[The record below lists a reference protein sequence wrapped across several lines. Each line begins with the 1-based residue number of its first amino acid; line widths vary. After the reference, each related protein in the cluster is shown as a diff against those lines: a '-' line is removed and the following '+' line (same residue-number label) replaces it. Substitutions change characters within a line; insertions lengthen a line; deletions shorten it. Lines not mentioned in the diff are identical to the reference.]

1 VKQTIKKLFSH
12 SESDTFKT
20 KVKRGTVWT
29 LGLTVWTRGI
39 GIITSV
45 VVTRLLNPDDFGLM
59 AIATAIVAIMTGV
72 TATGFNTAIIQKQNR
87 PELLLDSAWT
97 MELIKGLVLFGLIYF
112 TAPLVSNYYSD
123 PALTLMLR
131 VLGLTF
137 FLKGIENIGVIWFRK
152 NLDIRKE
159 FVLNAVPDMFY
170 FIVVIALAFYLRSVW
185 ALVLATV
192 LSVAIKTVFSYI
204 IHDYRPRIKVNLSH
218 FQDLFSF
225 GKWILGGSI
234 VVMAR
239 THGVSLFIAKYF
251 NVGIL
256 GVYNRGT
263 VFSQK
268 IFNELTQTLWKIGF
282 PAFSQL
288 SINLTKFKEVFLIA
302 LRLITTIGF
311 PMAIGLYVLTPE
323 IVNYLLTE
331 KWNSII
337 PVVQLFSLS
346 AIPGFIQTP
355 VGISYQSLAKPD
367 INTKLAIINLTLF
380 VILIYPVSVRF
391 GIEGIILT
399 SLFCNLLILPIG
411 WIKMNKILGIR
422 TIEFINSFIPQLI
435 IAAVMGLTLM
445 IFKINVYEIRSLAVL
460 LIYILFGA
468 LLYTSM
474 VWASDKLSKTGFKK
488 TLDIIMK

>member
-1 VKQTIKKLFSH
+1 VIQRIKFLFTH
-12 SESDTFKT
+12 KESDSFKT
-20 KVKRGTVWT
+20 KVKKGTFWT
-29 LGLTVWTRGI
+29 LGLTVWTRAI

-45 VVTRLLNPDDFGLM
+45 VVTRLLNPEDFGLM
-59 AIATAIVAIMTGV
+59 AIATSIVAIMTGI
-72 TATGFNTAIIQKQNR
+72 TATGFNAALIQKQNK

-97 MELIKGLVLFGLIYF
+97 MELIKGLVLSGLIF
-112 TAPLVSNYYSD
+112 TTAPLVSNYYSD

-137 FLKGIENIGVIWFRK
+137 ILKGIENIGVIWFRK

-159 FVLNAVPDMFY
+159 FLLNAVPDLFY

-204 IHDYRPRIKVNLSH
+204 IHDYRPRIKVNLSQ
-218 FQDLFSF
+218 FRELFSF

-288 SINLTKFKEVFLIA
+288 SIDLTKFKEVFLIA
-302 LRLITTIGF
+302 LRLITTVGF

-323 IVNYLLTE
+323 IVKYLLTE
-331 KWNSII
+331 KWNSVI

-355 VGISYQSLAKPD
+355 VGISYQSLAKPA
-367 INTKLAIINLTLF
+367 INTKLAIINLALF

-391 GIEGIILT
+391 GIEGIILA

-411 WIKMNKILGIR
+411 WMKMNKILGIR
-422 TIEFINSFIPQLI
+422 TGEFINSFIPQLI

-460 LIYILFGA
+460 SIYILFGA

-474 VWASDKLSKTGFKK
+474 VWASDKLFKTGFKK